1 MRKRFSKVL
10 CKAYGRYFKNL
21 RITDMQGYISLHRKI
36 RESCIWETGEKFDT
50 RSAWIDLLL
59 SANHAD
65 KEIKFGNRLIDV
77 KRGSF
82 ITSELQLSNRWK
94 WSRHKVDNFLQFLEG
109 EQMIVLIK
117 DNKKTTIN
125 IVNYDTYQK
134 VDDEQGQQK
143 SNKRTSKGHQKDT
156 NNNENNVNNINP
168 LYPPMGETPLKQGS
182 KTMLTILQ
190 DRHFSKP
197 VEDVMTQW
205 LKYKVEKKNGYKET
219 GLKVLL
225 DKVER
230 LVAEYGD
237 DAFIDVVIRSM
248 EKNYQGIVYEWLG
261 EKSKNEEKGF
271 ERFVK

>member
-1 MRKRFSKVL
+1 
-10 CKAYGRYFKNL
+10 
-21 RITDMQGYISLHRKI
+21 MQGYISLHRKI

-65 KEIKFGNRLIDV
+65 KVIKFGNIPLEV

-82 ITSELQLSNRWK
+82 ITSETQLSTRWK
-94 WSRHKVDNFLQFLEG
+94 WSRHKVDDFLRFLEK
-109 EQMIVLIK
+109 EKMIVLNK

-125 IVNYDTYQK
+125 IVNYDVYQK
-134 VDDEQGQQK
+134 YEDEEGHQK
-143 SNKRTSKGHQKDT
+143 GIKRASKGHQKDT
-156 NNNENNVNNINP
+156 NNNDNNVNNDNNNP
-168 LYPPMGETPLKQGS
+168 LYPPSGETSPKAKQNQ
-182 KTMLTILQ
+182 KTMVAILQ
-190 DRHFSKP
+190 ERHFSKP

-237 DAFIDVVIRSM
+237 DAFVDVVIRSM

-271 ERFVK
+271 ERFVE